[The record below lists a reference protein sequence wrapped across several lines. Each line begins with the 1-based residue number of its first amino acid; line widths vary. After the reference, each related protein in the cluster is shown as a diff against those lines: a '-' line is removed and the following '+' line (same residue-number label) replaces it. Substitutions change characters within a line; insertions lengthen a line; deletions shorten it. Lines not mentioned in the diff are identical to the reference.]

1 MAVPGQAY
9 DALHVVECRESGK
22 EQVLLAVWKVQPKQ
36 HVVNLFFPRENTA
49 VKLWVQTKSD
59 WKKKRK

>member
-9 DALHVVECRESGK
+9 AALHVVECRESGK

-36 HVVNLFFPRENTA
+36 HVVNLFFCENAA
-49 VKLWVQTKSD
+49 VNSELWVQTKVTD
-59 WKKKRK
+59 